1 MTELELKGIFP
12 PIPTP
17 FVEGGVSYDK
27 LALNVEKW
35 SGTGIKGLVVLGSPF
50 YLCRKGKNPR
60 SGIFFQEPGCAKPR
74 I

>member
-1 MTELELKGIFP
+1 MTELDLKGIFP
-12 PIPTP
+12 QIPTP
-17 FVEGGVSYDK
+17 FVDGEVFYDK

-50 YLCRKGKNPR
+50 YLYRKRKNPS
-60 SGIFFQEPGCAKPR
+60 SGLFFQWPGCAKPR